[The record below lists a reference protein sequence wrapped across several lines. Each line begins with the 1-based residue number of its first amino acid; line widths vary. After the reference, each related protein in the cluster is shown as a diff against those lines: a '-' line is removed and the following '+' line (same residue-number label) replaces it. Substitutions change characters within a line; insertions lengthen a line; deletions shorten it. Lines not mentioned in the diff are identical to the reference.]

1 VHEIS
6 INYSFK
12 GEIMKDG
19 HYINSVV
26 FGNTT
31 VELRGYN
38 NEITYAYIGDNDI
51 TEMAH
56 ELDLWPTFE
65 ESIYAQA

>member
-1 VHEIS
+1 VHEFS

-26 FGNTT
+26 FGNTEI
-31 VELRGYN
+31 ELRGYN

-51 TEMAH
+51 TEMVR
-56 ELDLWPTFE
+56 ELDLWQKFDDE
-65 ESIYAQA
+65 IYAQA

>member
-1 VHEIS
+1 
-6 INYSFK
+6 
-12 GEIMKDG
+12 MKDG

-38 NEITYAYIGDNDI
+38 AEIQYAYIGDNDI
-51 TEMAH
+51 TEMAN
-56 ELDLWPTFE
+56 ELDLWLTFQDE
-65 ESIYAQA
+65 IYTQKA

>member
-1 VHEIS
+1 
-6 INYSFK
+6 
-12 GEIMKDG
+12 MKDG
-19 HYINSVV
+19 HYIESVV

-51 TEMAH
+51 TEMVN
-56 ELDLWPTFE
+56 ELNLWAAFE
-65 ESIYAQA
+65 DEIYAQA